1 MTSAITVE
9 KRKHSIMN
17 MNISLCTGCGTCAG
31 ICPQDIIE
39 MRKYPKEG
47 IYLPTFK
54 SAACNECKLCLNVCP
69 GRSIDFSKLN
79 SFVFGKT
86 SNDTLLGNHIG
97 CYIGHSTNKSIQ
109 RNVSSGGLVTS
120 LLIFALENELI
131 DGAIVTRMRKDRPL
145 DSEVFIARTSREI
158 ISAAGSKYCP
168 VPVNTIIREVL
179 TRNERF
185 AIVGLP
191 CHIQGIRKAET
202 LNRKLRERLI
212 FHLGLFCSHTVS
224 FLGTEFLL
232 EKMKVKNEDV
242 VKLDYRGSGWP
253 GGMTIKLKNGSKKF
267 LPFFSYWNPF
277 FGPAFFTP
285 VRCLA
290 CSDGTNEL
298 SDISFGDAWLHE
310 LMSGHVGKSLII
322 TRSEIGE
329 QLLQEATLK
338 EIVEIVRVSDNELIR
353 AQKGML
359 LYKKKKLTARISAL
373 KSLGKQVPLINSK
386 LLKSSPL
393 DYLRVLPTCLA
404 ISIFPKQILS
414 GQLGRIPLPILV
426 TILNLL

>member
-1 MTSAITVE
+1 
-9 KRKHSIMN
+9 MN
-17 MNISLCTGCGTCAG
+17 MDVSLCTGCGTCAG

-54 SAACNECKLCLNVCP
+54 SAGCNECKLCLNVCP

-79 SFVFGKT
+79 YFVFGNA

-97 CYIGHSTNKSIQ
+97 CYIGHSTYKMIQ
-109 RNVSSGGLVTS
+109 QNVSSGGLVTS

-145 DSEVFIARTSREI
+145 EPEVFIARTSREI

-191 CHIQGIRKAET
+191 CHIQGIRKAEA

-232 EKMKVKNEDV
+232 EKMNVKNEDV

-253 GGMTIKLKNGSKKF
+253 GGMTIKLKNGSKRF
-267 LPFFSYWNPF
+267 LPHFSYWNPF

-298 SDISFGDAWLHE
+298 SDISFGDAWLQE

-338 EIVEIVRVSDNELIR
+338 KIVKIVRVSDSKLIR

-414 GQLGRIPLPILV
+414 GQLRRIPLPILV
-426 TILNLL
+426 SILNLL